1 MRLEIDFGKLL
12 ENIDFTSIIL
22 SVLAISC
29 IYAIATIV
37 IMLFLK
43 GSK

>member
-12 ENIDFTSIIL
+12 DGFDFTYAIFGIL
-22 SVLAISC
+22 GLSC
-29 IYAIATIV
+29 IYAIAAII